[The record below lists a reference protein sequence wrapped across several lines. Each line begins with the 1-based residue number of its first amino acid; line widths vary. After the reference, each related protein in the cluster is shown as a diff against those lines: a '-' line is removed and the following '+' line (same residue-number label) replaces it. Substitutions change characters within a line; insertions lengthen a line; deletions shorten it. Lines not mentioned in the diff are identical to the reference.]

1 MAVEGDLSTGSISM
15 HFRNIAIPSAVGL
28 IFTTL
33 YNVVDM
39 FFAGQISTDALAGLA
54 ISFQIFFILI
64 ASGLGINSAMGAIVG
79 GAIGA
84 KNLQRAK
91 EVACQGVTYSIGA
104 SVLLGVLGYVL
115 LPLALRIV
123 SEDDSYRD
131 AASSYLGW
139 LLFATPSFLVAFGAN
154 GILTAQGDA
163 VSMQRAQ
170 IAAFFANLGL
180 NPLLIFGI
188 PGVIDGIGFNGIALS
203 TIICQT
209 GVLAYILF
217 RVANS
222 GIMKNDARAT
232 FTPNWFTVREIT
244 SQALPPTSAMVVMMI
259 GGFIVQYFLKDFGP
273 EALAAYGV
281 GLRVEQMLL
290 LPGFSLTIALLPI
303 AAQNFG
309 AVEYDRVREA
319 FAFCCKAGVVVM
331 LCGSLILWFAARPA
345 MGLFSSDP
353 EVVRIGG
360 DYLNVDGFILPVYIL
375 LFAMNSLLQALRRPM
390 WTLWIGLYRQGF
402 GIALFVSVFVLILN
416 MDTWGVW
423 FGIAASVL
431 SGFALALHL
440 TSKVAQME
448 IGGLFR
454 RTPAATDA

>member
-1 MAVEGDLSTGSISM
+1 MAVESNLSTGSIPA
-15 HFRNIAIPSAVGL
+15 HFRNIAVPSAVGL

-39 FFAGQISTDALAGLA
+39 YFAGMISTDALAGLS

-64 ASGLGINSAMGAIVG
+64 ALGFGINSAMGAIVG
-79 GAIGA
+79 SAMGA
-84 KNLQRAK
+84 KRFGRAK

-104 SVLLGVLGYVL
+104 SILLAAIGYAL
-115 LPLALRIV
+115 LPLGLRIV
-123 SEDDSYRD
+123 SEAGSYRD
-131 AASSYLGW
+131 AASSYLEL

-170 IAAFFANLGL
+170 IVAFFANVCL
-180 NPLLIFGI
+180 NPVFIFGI
-188 PGVIDGIGFNGIALS
+188 PGVFEGVGFDGIAIS
-203 TIICQT
+203 TIVCQT
-209 GVLAYILF
+209 GVLAYILY
-217 RVANS
+217 RVSNS
-222 GIMKNDARAT
+222 GIMKDSGRAT
-232 FTPNWFTVREIT
+232 FNPHWATVREIT
-244 SQALPPTSAMVVMMI
+244 TQALPPTSAMIVMML

-319 FAFCCKAGVVVM
+319 FAFCCKAGIAVM

-345 MGLFSSDP
+345 MKFFSSDP

-375 LFAMNSLLQALRRPM
+375 LFAMNSLLQALKRPM
-390 WTLWIGLYRQGF
+390 WTLWIGIYRQGI
-402 GIALFVSVFVLILN
+402 GIALFISIFVLVLN

-431 SGFALALHL
+431 TGFVLGLHL
-440 TSKVAQME
+440 TRRVAEKE

-454 RTPAATDA
+454 PHMAGNA